1 MNSRHLAD
9 ACQDTGPPSISLSV
23 AKDVE
28 VKDWRYSALSETPWL
43 RIDFKGAPP
52 AGRWISLTYFASLFD
67 PLVRP
72 LMRCFIGNSYHDEI
86 LPGALFGRAIW
97 LGLIPEGTEEIW
109 ISPTNRLGPFG
120 FSIESIA
127 MLSTAE
133 LIWRCLRRNPGRCV
147 TGLGAR
153 LIGLR
158 YAANTEFRRVLSAT
172 RLEDYDAWRKLRLR
186 RFRFDEPR
194 CAAN

>member
-147 TGLGAR
+147 TGTRSASDRIEVCGQHGVSQSAFGDPAR
-153 LIGLR
+153 
-158 YAANTEFRRVLSAT
+158 
-172 RLEDYDAWRKLRLR
+172 RLR
-186 RFRFDEPR
+186 RVAKTPAQRSRFDEPR